1 MKGCTHFA
9 GTLQWAMGGSHE
21 LWLKLILSPHVLPLP
36 LTCWSGLPLAP
47 LLGSLLPPLRS
58 PPPPE
63 QCTWS
68 IIYVRRK
75 LWVMSCD
82 YSWSILSLLVTSGT
96 LPTVHTGLTDNRWK
110 SAFIC
115 CQCSAQNDHI
125 FLQTSPSP
133 LQKWEGLVT
142 SYVTRIY
149 SSDLRRKRCS
159 CSLTGIWS
167 LQNQKY
173 RVGHLLFPV

>member
-1 MKGCTHFA
+1 
-9 GTLQWAMGGSHE
+9 MGGSHE

-47 LLGSLLPPLRS
+47 LLGSLLPPPRS

-68 IIYVRRK
+68 IICVGRK

-82 YSWSILSLLVTSGT
+82 YSWSILSLLVTSDT
-96 LPTVHTGLTDNRWK
+96 LPKVHTGLTDNRWK
-110 SAFIC
+110 SALISLPV
-115 CQCSAQNDHI
+115 QCSEWPYI
-125 FLQTSPSP
+125 FANQPLPSARM
-133 LQKWEGLVT
+133 GGAVS

-167 LQNQKY
+167 LQSQKY
-173 RVGHLLFPV
+173 RVGQLLFPV